1 MTQITIPLDDESVM
15 RIQELARQRGETVEQ
30 TAQALLLST
39 LPASAEATAAIAAHL
54 APDDPD
60 GSRAI
65 LAMSRTAHYPGITG
79 KVTTTNEEIGRLI
92 AEEAMNPHEDE

>member
-15 RIQELARQRGETVEQ
+15 RLQELARQRGETVEQ

-39 LPASAEATAAIAAHL
+39 LPASTGTATHF

-65 LAMSRTAHYPGITG
+65 LAMSGTVHYPGVTG
-79 KVTTTNEEIGRLI
+79 KVTTTNEEIDRLI
-92 AEEAMNPHEDE
+92 AEEAMNPHEDS